1 MELYK
6 EILCHA
12 LQDSRIE
19 VTFPDLKPAS
29 DLFGEVCYRTL
40 KKSKRFWR
48 IMRKAMANALKALK
62 TSQKFLKALAAAFTA
77 DMITD
82 NKKPPRKGDVLSGE
96 FKKHR

>member
-40 KKSKRFWR
+40 KKIKE
-48 IMRKAMANALKALK
+48 
-62 TSQKFLKALAAAFTA
+62 
-77 DMITD
+77 
-82 NKKPPRKGDVLSGE
+82 VLENHEKSDGE
-96 FKKHR
+96 CFESIENIIEIFESIGCSIHGRHDYG